1 MVENLVVDTAKI
13 RNWISKNEFHI
24 YEWPKYR
31 EKFKLL
37 EGKKRHYYLYGMKH
51 KRESSYDTKLKLKKN
66 PNKFYSIQIKICTS
80 KYIIIQ
86 MKRQD
91 QD

>member
-31 EKFKLL
+31 EKFKFL

-51 KRESSYDTKLKLKKN
+51 KRESSYDTKLKLKKTLIN
-66 PNKFYSIQIKICTS
+66 STLFKLKSVHQNIS
-80 KYIIIQ
+80 
-86 MKRQD
+86 
-91 QD
+91 